1 VTPPAILDDVNV
13 ETPARTRPKV
23 GFVSLGCPKNLV
35 DSEVMMGMLHH
46 NGAELTPRAEDAE
59 IIVINTCSF
68 IDSAKQESVNTILE
82 MVQHKQQNGG
92 KAQRIVV
99 AGCLVERYRDEIQ
112 KNIPEVDAV
121 VGTGELEAILAAAG
135 LTPSGHAQSN
145 SPFNILPQGTPEAT
159 IHTHAIGMAQT
170 DGEVAYLESASQQ
183 LIDRAPSAVSQH
195 SRPLAD
201 PERDREI
208 APQLR
213 IVQSLAETG
222 TTHGDEPLNHTG
234 DHIAHLPAGIDA
246 GNTSRP
252 EGDLRQQQGRFS
264 RESWDGAT
272 AALPEYLYNDATP
285 RILTTPRASAY
296 IKIAE
301 GCDHPCSFCIIPQL
315 RGKFRSRRMS
325 SIIAEAE
332 NLIKQGV
339 REITLIGQD
348 TTCYGEDLGFTDG
361 LATLLDALAVLPGLR
376 WLRFLYTYPN
386 KVTTRLLET
395 MAKHDTIAK
404 YLDVPL
410 QHASASVL
418 KTMKRGGNAQ
428 IFLDLIAKARR
439 IVPGIVVRTSFIV
452 GFPGETEADYKEL
465 EAFITAAKIDW
476 LGVFTYSDEE
486 GAAAFNL
493 ADDTKVPSRTIQAR
507 RRKLMKLQ
515 QKISTKAKAEWVGR
529 EIDLLVEG
537 ESEETELLWE
547 GRTSL
552 HAPEIDGKVFINDF
566 GPHETLV
573 PGTFYRAEITE
584 SHDYDVV
591 ARILE

>member
-1 VTPPAILDDVNV
+1 VTPPAILDDVSQ
-13 ETPARTRPKV
+13 EIPAKTRPKV

-35 DSEVMMGMLHH
+35 DSEVMMGLLHQ
-46 NGAELTPRAEDAE
+46 NGAELTSRAEDAE

-121 VGTGELEAILAAAG
+121 VGTGELEAILEAAGLRPDAAAG
-135 LTPSGHAQSN
+135 LSSSGHANNN
-145 SPFNILPQGTPEAT
+145 SPFNILPQSSLA
-159 IHTHAIGMAQT
+159 A
-170 DGEVAYLESASQQ
+170 
-183 LIDRAPSAVSQH
+183 RAPSAVHQH
-195 SRPLAD
+195 SHPTESGA
-201 PERDREI
+201 
-208 APQLR
+208 QLQQEMKSV
-213 IVQSLAETG
+213 ILSEGGVFAAEVEG
-222 TTHGDEPLNHTG
+222 
-234 DHIAHLPAGIDA
+234 PAV
-246 GNTSRP
+246 SFRP
-252 EGDLRQQQGRFS
+252 EGDAREQQGRFS
-264 RESWDGAT
+264 RASWDGAT

-332 NLIKQGV
+332 NLIAQGV

-348 TTCYGEDLGFTDG
+348 TTCYGEDLGLTEG
-361 LATLLDALAVLPGLR
+361 LAQLLDALAILPGLR

-386 KVTTRLLET
+386 KVTRRLLET

-410 QHASASVL
+410 QHASPSVL
-418 KTMKRGGNAQ
+418 KRMKRGGNAQ

-439 IVPGIVVRTSFIV
+439 IVPGIVIRTSFIV
-452 GFPGETEADYKEL
+452 GFPGETDEDFNEL
-465 EAFITAAKIDW
+465 AEFVKRAQIDW

-486 GAAAFNL
+486 GAQAFEL
-493 ADDTKVPSRTIQAR
+493 ADELKIPTRTIQAR

-515 QKISTKAKAEWVGR
+515 QKISTKSKAAWVGR

-537 ESEETELLWE
+537 ESEETELLWQ
-547 GRTSL
+547 GRTPL
-552 HAPEIDGKVFINDF
+552 HAPEIDGKVLINDF
-566 GPHETLV
+566 GPHDALV

>member
-1 VTPPAILDDVNV
+1 MSEALLEPAVF
-13 ETPARTRPKV
+13 TPAKPKV

-35 DSEVMMGMLHH
+35 DSEVMMGLLHH
-46 NGAELTPRAEDAE
+46 NGAELTQKAEDAE

-82 MVQHKQQNGG
+82 MVQHKREHGG
-92 KAQRIVV
+92 KATRIVV

-121 VGTGELEAILAAAG
+121 VGTGELEAILSAAG
-135 LTPSGHAQSN
+135 LSPAGFAKSD
-145 SPFNILPQGTPEAT
+145 SPFQILPQDFAQPSIEAHTQPDLELLQNTPVNET
-159 IHTHAIGMAQT
+159 T
-170 DGEVAYLESASQQ
+170 VALESHQNVPSQQ
-183 LIDRAPSAVSQH
+183 LVSRAPSAVSQH
-195 SRPLAD
+195 SRPD
-201 PERDREI
+201 HI
-208 APQLR
+208 APQLS
-213 IVQSLAETG
+213 IAESLAETG
-222 TTHGDEPLNHTG
+222 TT
-234 DHIAHLPAGIDA
+234 
-246 GNTSRP
+246 TSRP
-252 EGDLRQQQGRFS
+252 EGDAREQSGRFS
-264 RESWDGAT
+264 RDAWDGAT
-272 AALPEYLYNDATP
+272 ATLPNYLYSDETP
-285 RILTTPRASAY
+285 RILSTPRASAY

-315 RGKFRSRRMS
+315 RGKFRSRRMG
-325 SIIAEAE
+325 SIIAEAQ
-332 NLIKQGV
+332 NLIAQGV

-348 TTCYGEDLGFTDG
+348 TTCYGEDLGLKEG
-361 LATLLDALAVLPGLR
+361 LAQLLDALAVLPGLK

-386 KVTTRLLET
+386 KVSTRLLET
-395 MAKHDTIAK
+395 MVKHETIAK

-428 IFLDLIAKARR
+428 IFLDLIAKARK
-439 IVPGIVVRTSFIV
+439 IVPGIVIRTSFIV
-452 GFPGETEADYKEL
+452 GFPGESDQDYKQL
-465 EAFITAAKIDW
+465 ERFVKEANIDW

-486 GAAAFNL
+486 GAKAFDLAAE
-493 ADDTKVPSRTIQAR
+493 TKLPARTIQAR
-507 RRKLMKLQ
+507 RRRLMALQ
-515 QKISTKAKAEWVGR
+515 QKISTIQKQEWVGR
-529 EIDLLVEG
+529 ITDVLVEG
-537 ESEETELLWE
+537 PSEETDLLWE

-591 ARILE
+591 ARILD

>member
-1 VTPPAILDDVNV
+1 VTPPATTEITDVSGV
-13 ETPARTRPKV
+13 RSDAPARPKI

-35 DSEVMMGMLHH
+35 DSEVMMGMLHQA
-46 NGAELTPRAEDAE
+46 GGELTARAEDAE
-59 IIVINTCSF
+59 ILVVNTCSF

-82 MVQHKQQNGG
+82 MVQHKAANGG
-92 KAQRIVV
+92 RAQRLIV

-135 LTPSGHAQSN
+135 LTSSGHADN
-145 SPFNILPQGTPEAT
+145 SPFNILTQ
-159 IHTHAIGMAQT
+159 
-170 DGEVAYLESASQQ
+170 SQ
-183 LIDRAPSAVSQH
+183 IDRAPSAVQQH
-195 SRPLAD
+195 SRPITD
-201 PERDREI
+201 
-208 APQLR
+208 
-213 IVQSLAETG
+213 AET
-222 TTHGDEPLNHTG
+222 
-234 DHIAHLPAGIDA
+234 PAQLKISQTA
-246 GNTSRP
+246 SRP
-252 EGDLRQQQGRFS
+252 EGDLREQQGRFS
-264 RESWDGAT
+264 RASWDGAT
-272 AALPEYLYNDATP
+272 AALPEYLYSDTTP

-301 GCDHPCSFCIIPQL
+301 GCDHPCGFCIIPQL

-325 SIIAEAE
+325 SIITEAE
-332 NLIKQGV
+332 NLIAQGV

-348 TTCYGEDLGFTDG
+348 TTCYGEDLGIPDG
-361 LATLLDALAVLPGLR
+361 LATLLDAVAVLPGLR
-376 WLRFLYTYPN
+376 WVRFLYAYPN

-395 MAKHDTIAK
+395 IAKHDTIAK

-410 QHASASVL
+410 QHASPSVL
-418 KTMKRGGNAQ
+418 KRMKRGGTPEH
-428 IFLDLIAKARR
+428 FLKLIEKART
-439 IVPGIVVRTSFIV
+439 IVHGIVLRTTFIV
-452 GFPGETEADYKEL
+452 GFPGETEADYKQL
-465 EAFITAAKIDW
+465 EAFISAAKIDW

-486 GAAAFNL
+486 GAAAFHL
-493 ADDTKVPSRTIQAR
+493 ASELKVPKRTIESR
-507 RRKLMKLQ
+507 RNKLMKLQ
-515 QKISTKAKAEWVGR
+515 QKISAKAKAAWVGR

-591 ARILE
+591 ARIIE